1 MLPHNNLQLLSVLVG
16 ICEEL
21 WITKSNKSVV
31 AHGLKVR
38 VRERFEESLEK

>member
-1 MLPHNNLQLLSVLVG
+1 MLPHNNLQLLSVLGG

-21 WITKSNKSVV
+21 WITKSNKSGM

-38 VRERFEESLEK
+38 VRERFEASL